1 MRSNIKI
8 SIIIP
13 TFNSEKVIFNCL
25 KSLNT
30 ISNLNI
36 EILFIDSVSS
46 DRTVEIIN
54 QFNLTNSKVFVSKDN
69 GIYDAMNRGVKFAK
83 GDFIYFLGS
92 DDLILSDFTQLYNK
106 LSSTDTIYYSN
117 VLINTDIYLG
127 EFNLKKLLK
136 FNISHQ
142 SIIYPRNILI
152 NNPYDLKYK
161 YLADYVLNLKL
172 YSCNYIFK
180 YYPYTIAKYSVDGVS
195 SHNLDLNFKKDQ
207 FKIIYKYFKF
217 KGLLFKI
224 INKL

>member
-1 MRSNIKI
+1 M
-8 SIIIP
+8 
-13 TFNSEKVIFNCL
+13 
-25 KSLNT
+25 
-30 ISNLNI
+30 
-36 EILFIDSVSS
+36 
-46 DRTVEIIN
+46 
-54 QFNLTNSKVFVSKDN
+54 
-69 GIYDAMNRGVKFAK
+69 
-83 GDFIYFLGS
+83 
-92 DDLILSDFTQLYNK
+92 
-106 LSSTDTIYYSN
+106 DTIYYSN

-195 SHNLDLNFKKDQ
+195 SHNIDLNFKKDQ